1 MPLANAHDRYGAVT
15 KTFHW
20 LTALLILSAIPLG
33 LFANDLA
40 HAVRNPDIATT
51 DADVSRAAFL
61 FSLHKTIG
69 VTVFFVALL
78 RILWAMGQ
86 AKPGLL
92 NGDKPVEA
100 RAAETVHWLLYGSL
114 VAVPLTGWIHHAA
127 TTGFAPIWWP
137 FGQSLPFVPK
147 DDSLAHTFASLH
159 HILNWVL
166 WISLAAHVAGALK
179 HHVIDRDA
187 TLRRMLP
194 GRTTAEPTVRQ
205 PGHVLPAVAAL
216 VIWAAALGM
225 GSALGYFSHETEPAQ
240 SAEADTAEP
249 AAETVSAETESADA
263 TAPAVTAEN
272 AWTVTDGTLGLTVVQ
287 MGSEVT
293 GQFEDW
299 TADIVYDETADSEG
313 RHGTVDVTVT
323 IASLTLG
330 SVTSDAKG
338 SDYLAAEDHPT
349 ATFSADIV
357 SREAGHV
364 APGTLT
370 IKGNSVPVEM
380 PFELTIDG
388 DTATASGGLTVDRR
402 DFGVGGQSE
411 GNVGAS
417 VDIRFELTAER

>member
-1 MPLANAHDRYGAVT
+1 MPLANSHDRYGTVT

-51 DADVSRAAFL
+51 EADVSRAAFL

-78 RILWAMGQ
+78 RILWAIGQ
-86 AKPGLL
+86 TKPGLL
-92 NGDKPVEA
+92 NGDKPLEA

-114 VAVPLTGWIHHAA
+114 LAVPLTGWIHHAA

-147 DDSLAHTFASLH
+147 DDGLAHTFASLH
-159 HILNWVL
+159 YILNWVL
-166 WISLAAHVAGALK
+166 WLSLAAHIAGALK

-194 GRTTAEPTVRQ
+194 GRTTAAPTERQ
-205 PGHVLPAVAAL
+205 PGHILPAVAAL
-216 VIWAAALGM
+216 VVWAAALGTGGAM
-225 GSALGYFSHETEPAQ
+225 GYFAHETQGAPT
-240 SAEADTAEP
+240 AEAETAEP
-249 AAETVSAETESADA
+249 SAETAGAET
-263 TAPAVTAEN
+263 TAPTEN
-272 AWTVTDGTLGLTVVQ
+272 AWTVTDGTLGLTVIQ
-287 MGSEVT
+287 MGSAVD

-299 TADIVYDETADSEG
+299 TADIIYDETADSEG
-313 RHGTVDVTVT
+313 KHGTVDVTVT

-338 SDYLAAEDHPT
+338 SDYLAAETHPT
-349 ATFSADIV
+349 ATFSADLV
-357 SREAGHV
+357 SRDGGHV
-364 APGTLT
+364 ATGTLT
-370 IKGNSVPVEM
+370 IKENSVPVEM
-380 PFELTIDG
+380 PFDLSLDG

-417 VDIRFELTAER
+417 VDIRFDLTAER

>member
-1 MPLANAHDRYGAVT
+1 MPLANSHDRYGTVT

-51 DADVSRAAFL
+51 EADVSRAAFL

-69 VTVFFVALL
+69 VTAFFVALL

-86 AKPGLL
+86 TKPGLL
-92 NGDKPVEA
+92 NGDKPLEA

-114 VAVPLTGWIHHAA
+114 IAVPLTGWIHHAA

-137 FGQSLPFVPK
+137 FSQSLPFVPK
-147 DDSLAHTFASLH
+147 DEGLAHTFASLH
-159 HILNWVL
+159 FILNWVL
-166 WISLAAHVAGALK
+166 WLSLAAHVAGALK

-194 GRTTAEPTVRQ
+194 GRTTAEPTERQ

-216 VIWAAALGM
+216 VIWAAALGT
-225 GSALGYFSHETEPAQ
+225 GGALGYFSHDTQGAPTTEAEVTEPAT
-240 SAEADTAEP
+240 ETAG
-249 AAETVSAETESADA
+249 AET
-263 TAPAVTAEN
+263 TAPAEN
-272 AWTVTDGTLGLTVVQ
+272 AWTVTDGTLGLTVIQ
-287 MGSEVT
+287 MGSEVE

-299 TADIVYDETADSEG
+299 TADIIYDETADSEG
-313 RHGTVDVTVT
+313 KHGTVDVTVA

-338 SDYLAAEDHPT
+338 SDYLAAESYPK
-349 ATFSADIV
+349 ATFSADLV
-357 SREAGHV
+357 SRDGGHV
-364 APGTLT
+364 ATGTLT
-370 IKGNSVPVEM
+370 IKGNSVAVEM
-380 PFELTIDG
+380 PFDLTIDG

-417 VDIRFELTAER
+417 VDIRFDLTAER

>member
-1 MPLANAHDRYGAVT
+1 MPLANAHDRYGTVT
-15 KTFHW
+15 KSFHW

-33 LFANDLA
+33 LFANDIA

-51 DADVSRAAFL
+51 EADVSRAAFL

-78 RILWAMGQ
+78 RILWAVGQ

-92 NGDKPVEA
+92 NGDKPLEA

-114 VAVPLTGWIHHAA
+114 LLVPLTGWIHHAA

-147 DDSLAHTFASLH
+147 DEGLAHTFASLH
-159 HILNWVL
+159 YILNWVL
-166 WISLAAHVAGALK
+166 WLSLAAHVAGALK

-194 GRTTAEPTVRQ
+194 GRTSAEPTARQ

-216 VIWAAALGM
+216 VIWAAALGT
-225 GSALGYFSHETEPAQ
+225 GSALGYFSHETQGAPT
-240 SAEADTAEP
+240 AESETAEP
-249 AAETVSAETESADA
+249 ATETAAAET
-263 TAPAVTAEN
+263 TAPTEN
-272 AWTVTDGTLGLTVVQ
+272 AWTVTEGTLGLTVVQ
-287 MGSEVT
+287 MGSEVE

-299 TADIVYDETADSEG
+299 TADIIYDEAADSAG
-313 RHGTVDVTVT
+313 KHGSVDVTVT

-330 SVTSDAKG
+330 SVTNDAKG
-338 SDYLAAEDHPT
+338 SDYLAAETHPT
-349 ATFSADIV
+349 ATFSADLV
-357 SREAGHV
+357 LRDGGHV
-364 APGTLT
+364 ATGTLT

-380 PFELTIDG
+380 PFDLSIDG

-417 VDIRFELTAER
+417 VDIRFDLTAER

>member
-1 MPLANAHDRYGAVT
+1 MPLANAPDRYGAVT

-86 AKPGLL
+86 TKPGLL

-147 DDSLAHTFASLH
+147 DDGLAHTFASLH

-166 WISLAAHVAGALK
+166 WVSLAAHIAGALK

-194 GRTTAEPTVRQ
+194 GRTTAEPTARQ

-225 GSALGYFSHETEPAQ
+225 GSALGYFSHENEPAQ
-240 SAEADTAEP
+240 SAGADTAEP
-249 AAETVSAETESADA
+249 AAETAGAE
-263 TAPAVTAEN
+263 APAQTQGAEN

-299 TADIVYDETADSEG
+299 TADIVYDETADSDG
-313 RHGTVDVTVT
+313 KHGSVDVTVT

-338 SDYLAAEDHPT
+338 ADYLAAEDHPT

-357 SREAGHV
+357 SRDAGHV
-364 APGTLT
+364 ATGTLT

-402 DFGVGGQSE
+402 DFGIGGQSE

-417 VDIRFELTAER
+417 VEIRFELTAER

>member
-15 KTFHW
+15 KSFHW

-51 DADVSRAAFL
+51 EADVTRAAFL

-78 RILWAMGQ
+78 RILWAFGQ
-86 AKPGLL
+86 TKPGLL
-92 NGDKPVEA
+92 NGDKRLEA

-147 DDSLAHTFASLH
+147 DERFAHTFASLH
-159 HILNWVL
+159 YVLNWVL
-166 WISLAAHVAGALK
+166 WLSLAAHVAGALK

-194 GRTTAEPTVRQ
+194 GRTTAEPTSRQ
-205 PGHVLPAVAAL
+205 PGHVLPALAAL
-216 VIWAAALGM
+216 VIWAAALGT
-225 GSALGYFSHETEPAQ
+225 GGALGYFSHETQGAPT
-240 SAEADTAEP
+240 AEAEKAEP
-249 AAETVSAETESADA
+249 TTETTNAET
-263 TAPAVTAEN
+263 TAPAEN
-272 AWTVTDGTLGLTVVQ
+272 AWTVRDGTLGLTVIQ
-287 MGSEVT
+287 MGSEVE

-299 TADIVYDETADSEG
+299 TADIIYDETADREG
-313 RHGTVDVTVT
+313 KHGTVDVTVT
-323 IASLTLG
+323 IASLTLE

-338 SDYLAAEDHPT
+338 SDYLAAESHPT
-349 ATFSADIV
+349 ATFSADLV
-357 SREAGHV
+357 SRDSGHV
-364 APGTLT
+364 ATGTLT

-380 PFELTIDG
+380 PFDLNIDG
-388 DTATASGGLTVDRR
+388 DTASASGGLTVDRR

-417 VDIRFELTAER
+417 VDIRFDLTAER

>member
-1 MPLANAHDRYGAVT
+1 MPLTNSPDRYGAVT

-33 LFANDLA
+33 LIANDLA

-51 DADVSRAAFL
+51 EAEISRAAFL

-78 RILWAMGQ
+78 RILWTIGQ
-86 AKPGLL
+86 TKPGLL
-92 NGDKPVEA
+92 NGDKPLEA

-137 FGQSLPFVPK
+137 FGQSLPLVPK
-147 DDSLAHTFASLH
+147 DGGLAHTFASLH

-166 WISLAAHVAGALK
+166 WLSLAAHVAGALK

-194 GRTTAEPTVRQ
+194 GRTTAKPTARQ
-205 PGHVLPAVAAL
+205 PGHAFAAL
-216 VIWAAALGM
+216 AALLIWAAALGT
-225 GSALGYFSHETEPAQ
+225 GGALGYFSHDTETAQ
-240 SAEADTAEP
+240 TAEAETAEP
-249 AAETVSAETESADA
+249 ITETASAKTDTPAPTE
-263 TAPAVTAEN
+263 TAEN

-287 MGSEVT
+287 MGSEVE

-299 TADIVYDETADSEG
+299 TAKIVYDEDAGDDG
-313 RHGTVDVTVT
+313 KHGTVDVTVT

-338 SDYLAAEDHPT
+338 PDYLAAETHHT
-349 ATFSADIV
+349 ATFSADLV
-357 SREAGHV
+357 SRDGGHV
-364 APGTLT
+364 ATGALT

-380 PFELTIDG
+380 PFDLNIDG
-388 DTATASGGLTVDRR
+388 NTATASGGLTVDRR

-417 VDIRFELTAER
+417 VEIRFDLTAER